1 MITIDEGPYL
11 ERVGR
16 FMKEIRES
24 KGLTQTQM
32 ADILGVTPSS
42 ISKMEKGIVRIN
54 IFKVLAYCSLWK
66 IKVSDFFR
74 AVEIREDW
82 ENATRTGGN
91 WPPPQNGEQS

>member
-16 FMKEIRES
+16 FMREIRES
-24 KGLTQTQM
+24 KGLTQAQM
-32 ADILGVTPSS
+32 ADILGVAPSS
-42 ISKMEKGIVRIN
+42 ISKMEKGIVRVN

-74 AVEIREDW
+74 AVEIRQDW
-82 ENATRTGGN
+82 EESARSGGN
-91 WPPPQNGEQS
+91 FDEST